1 MRQKTNKTN
10 ALVLVSSSKALEQA
24 QQEIEQVE
32 KLVQAAKSKAT
43 RRGYAADWRLFEG
56 WAYPQGLSSL
66 PLEQTTV
73 VRYVTHL
80 FTEGAKVKTIE
91 RALAGIVFHQRSS
104 GFSWQSS
111 ELLKETMAGIRRTR
125 AEQGERTTKKQAIT
139 KVILVKMLET
149 LDISTLSGLRDR
161 AILLLAWT
169 AAGRRSEITEL
180 DVGDV
185 EFTDQGMIIR
195 PKKTK
200 TDQEGKE
207 TEKGIPLAVDARLC
221 ATRAVQA
228 WVERA
233 GIESGPLFRGF
244 TLQGKLRE
252 TALTSQVVAF
262 IVKKACL
269 SAGLDHTKF
278 SGHSLRAGLITEAAD
293 QDVDENVIARQSG
306 HRSVAILRGY
316 IRHAEL
322 FKKNAA
328 KGLL

>member
-10 ALVLVSSSKALEQA
+10 ALVVVQSSKALDQA
-24 QQEIEQVE
+24 QQEVQQVE

-56 WAYPQGLSSL
+56 WASPQGLSAL

-91 RALAGIVFHQRSS
+91 RALAGIVFHQRSH
-104 GFSWQSS
+104 GFSWQNS
-111 ELLKETMAGIRRTR
+111 ELLRETMAGIRRTR

-139 KVILVKMLET
+139 KDLLIKMVETIDLSRLV
-149 LDISTLSGLRDR
+149 GLRDR
-161 AILLLAWT
+161 AILLLTWT
-169 AAGRRSEITEL
+169 AAARRSEITEL
-180 DVGDV
+180 DVGDI
-185 EFTDQGMIIR
+185 EFVTDGMIIK

-200 TDQEGKE
+200 TDQEGKD
-207 TEKGIPLAVDARLC
+207 TQKGIPLASEPSLC
-221 ATRAVQA
+221 ATRAVRSWLDA
-228 WVERA
+228 A
-233 GIESGPLFRGF
+233 GISEGPLFRGF
-244 TLQGKLRE
+244 TLQKKMRE
-252 TALTSQVVAF
+252 TALTDQMVAL

-269 SAGLDHTKF
+269 RAGLDPSKF

-306 HRSVAILRGY
+306 HRSVAVLRGY